1 MFGSSHFVL
10 IINKKLKVDESTL
23 LGSIRDGR
31 TGQTVDLKIVMTDKD
46 GEAQLLL

>member
-10 IINKKLKVDESTL
+10 INKKLKVDESTL

-46 GEAQLLL
+46 GESQLLL